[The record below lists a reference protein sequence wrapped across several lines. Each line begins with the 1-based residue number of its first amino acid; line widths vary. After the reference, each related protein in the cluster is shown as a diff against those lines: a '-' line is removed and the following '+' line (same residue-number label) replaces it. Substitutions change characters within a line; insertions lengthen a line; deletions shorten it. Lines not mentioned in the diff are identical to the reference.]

1 MPCCVLFGNLSLS
14 VADCEGLFAGQN
26 ATTGH
31 LSKLQLHYTVAA
43 KTYTYT
49 YTIQYFTCNVES
61 EFQCEKVGV
70 LLSYVF
76 FYFVSHAA

>member
-1 MPCCVLFGNLSLS
+1 MLCTVWELVSYLS

-61 EFQCEKVGV
+61 VNIFSSVKK
-70 LLSYVF
+70 
-76 FYFVSHAA
+76 